1 MPEARFVTSLAGS
14 AADAGLSPWKTTWA
28 LGAAADRIQAEL
40 SSNAAPVVA
49 VDLGATH
56 TRVAITGS
64 GGFERLIVRRTAE
77 LLSMDDQGVI
87 PGLLATIQET
97 IGSSGLGAPAAI
109 GVAVAA
115 YVDPAGVILQP
126 RPFGIPAGSGV
137 RDRLSD
143 RFGIPVAVG
152 NDANLAAVAEVA
164 VGAGRGLRNVAVITL
179 GTNIGL
185 GIVADGRIVRGA
197 HGAAG
202 EAGTLLVPARRGRDG
217 RGGFAR
223 AGRLGRGATSAPAG
237 YALLEELVGGGA
249 LRRSIE
255 YPSGSRMPSAQLG
268 TASDADGIFPRAAA
282 GDRRARSAVRHG
294 IEGWA
299 MLIADLVALLDPEA
313 FVLSVGLVEEAP
325 AFIEPLRRRAA
336 DLCPLPPDIRI
347 GDLGA
352 QSGLVGA
359 VVAAR
364 SVLQAQVAVEAAL
377 DGSDSSTQ
385 GRASGHL
392 FREVER

>member
-1 MPEARFVTSLAGS
+1 M
-14 AADAGLSPWKTTWA
+14 AATWA
-28 LGAAADRIQAEL
+28 LGTAAGRVQTEL
-40 SSNAAPVVA
+40 SSSAAPVVA

-56 TRVAITGS
+56 TRVAITGP
-64 GGFERLIVRRTAE
+64 GGFERLIVRRTDE
-77 LLSMDDQGVI
+77 LLSTDGQGVI
-87 PGLLATIQET
+87 PGVIAMIQET
-97 IGSSGLGAPAAI
+97 IESSGLGAPPVAI

-115 YVDPAGVILQP
+115 YVGPSGVILQH

-143 RFGIPVAVG
+143 KFGIPVVVD
-152 NDANLAAVAEVA
+152 NDANFAALAEIA

-179 GTNIGL
+179 GTNVGL

-217 RGGFAR
+217 RAGFAR
-223 AGRLGRGATSAPAG
+223 AGRLGEGPTSAPAG

-249 LRRSIE
+249 LLKSVE
-255 YPSGSRMPSAQLG
+255 SPVGSKMLSAPRG
-268 TASDADGIFPRAAA
+268 TGPATDGIFPRAAA
-282 GDRRARSAVRHG
+282 GDRRARLAVRHG

-299 MLIADLVALLDPEA
+299 MLIADLVALFDPEA
-313 FVLSVGLVEEAP
+313 FVLSGGLVEEAP

-336 DLCPLPPDIRI
+336 DLCPLQPDIRI

-364 SVLQAQVAVEAAL
+364 SVLQAQATLETAL
-377 DGSDSSTQ
+377 DGSDSSTRD
-385 GRASGHL
+385 RASGHL
-392 FREVER
+392 SREVER